1 VECSTCTV
9 LRQGAVCM
17 SDKGDDETALDDS
30 CAQLA
35 TQLALAQARAAE
47 LADLM
52 EVSRRT
58 EEALR
63 DTEAQLRSKLAEVTA
78 DLRLSRLESSRLRGC
93 VLTEPQALLFT
104 ADVSNV
110 QVRVQAAVQASLRAE
125 RWATSQ
131 RLVCAVCLEREKDCA
146 LGCGHVF
153 CRQCAWRLTICALC
167 RAGVAVRIHL
177 Y

>member
-1 VECSTCTV
+1 
-9 LRQGAVCM
+9 M

-47 LADLM
+47 LADLL
-52 EVSRRT
+52 EASRRT

-93 VLTEPQALLFT
+93 VLAETQALFA
-104 ADVSNV
+104 ADASNV

-153 CRQCAWRLTICALC
+153 CGQCAWRLTSCALC